1 MSTSSSFRYLRRGAG
16 LAALAGAGLC
26 VASAQ
31 TAAQPSLQPA
41 NVFQQG
47 AGRVQPLNFSSSAVP
62 NFVAPAD
69 EVSSSLSSSSSSL
82 DSYDPQ
88 AAAQTQLASL
98 EKSFGLPGVNAMQ
111 YGQRRRY
118 GAPRYR
124 GGNTNADGSEKYTF
138 FAGAGFTAPVG
149 DNSSYLGPSYSFQ
162 VGAGRNFNA
171 HLGLNLQFDWD
182 NFSVSG
188 DSINSYANTI
198 AGDPTNENGFGAHSH
213 IWSFTLNPTY
223 QIYSGPG
230 LGAYVVV
237 GGGFYHKE
245 TTFTIPEVGEG
256 YDYYGY
262 PYEYEANVPVQNYSS
277 NSGGV
282 SGGLGLT
289 YKFSRFSNERL
300 YAEVRAVHT
309 FNSYRPASTIYED
322 GSVSGWNFFPQNSE
336 TTTYF
341 PVKFG
346 IRF

>member
-1 MSTSSSFRYLRRGAG
+1 MSMSFSFDSVVRRG
-16 LAALAGAGLC
+16 LALAVVAGAG
-26 VASAQ
+26 VAVAGAQTGSQ
-31 TAAQPSLQPA
+31 TAAAAPPA
-41 NVFQQG
+41 VDFQ
-47 AGRVQPLNFSSSAVP
+47 AASVP
-62 NFVAPAD
+62 A
-69 EVSSSLSSSSSSL
+69 LSSSTPLAYSSSNAEG
-82 DSYDPQ
+82 YDPVQ
-88 AAAQTQLASL
+88 AAQTQLASV
-98 EKSFGLPGVNAMQ
+98 EKAVLLPDAHAMQ

-124 GGNTNADGSEKYTF
+124 GSNTNADGSEKYTG
-138 FAGAGFTAPVG
+138 FAGAGFTVPVG
-149 DNSSYLGPSYSFQ
+149 DNSSFLTPSWSFQ
-162 VGAGRNFNA
+162 VGAGRNFNR
-171 HLGLNLQFDWD
+171 HVGLNLQFDWD
-182 NFSVSG
+182 NFGVDG
-188 DSINSYANTI
+188 NTINEYANVL

-223 QIYSGPG
+223 QIYSGQG

-245 TTFTIPEVGEG
+245 TSFTIPEVGEA

-262 PYEYEANVPVQNYSS
+262 PEEYVENVPVQNYTS
-277 NSGGV
+277 NSAGVNGGI
-282 SGGLGLT
+282 GLT

-309 FNSYRPASTIYED
+309 FNTYKPGATVYSD
-322 GSVSGWNFFPQNSE
+322 GSVSSWNLFPGNSE

>member
-1 MSTSSSFRYLRRGAG
+1 MSTSFPFSHRFRRGLG
-16 LAALAGAGLC
+16 LAALVGTGLLA
-26 VASAQ
+26 ASAQ
-31 TAAQPSLQPA
+31 TAVGSSAQAGSPLLNTNAAQPLDLQTA
-41 NVFQQG
+41 
-47 AGRVQPLNFSSSAVP
+47 A
-62 NFVAPAD
+62 APALP
-69 EVSSSLSSSSSSL
+69 SASQLFSSSSSSAFS
-82 DSYDPQ
+82 DSYDPTEQ
-88 AAAQTQLASL
+88 AQTQLASL
-98 EKSFGLPGVNAMQ
+98 EKGLSLPGVNAMQ

-124 GGNTNADGSEKYTF
+124 GGNTNADGSQKYTF
-138 FAGAGFTAPVG
+138 FAGAGFTAPAG
-149 DNSSYLGPSYSFQ
+149 SNSSYLGPSYSFQ

-188 DSINSYANTI
+188 DAINNYANII
-198 AGDPTNENGFGAHSH
+198 AGDPTNTNGFGAHSH

-245 TTFTIPEVGEG
+245 TTFTLPEIGQG

-262 PYEYEANVPVQNYSS
+262 PYQFEVNVPVQNYTS

-282 SGGLGLT
+282 NGGIGLT
-289 YKFSRFSNERL
+289 YKFSRFSNERF

-309 FNSYRPASTIYED
+309 FNSYRPGSTVYAD
-322 GSVSGWNFFPQNSE
+322 GSVSGWNLFPQNSE